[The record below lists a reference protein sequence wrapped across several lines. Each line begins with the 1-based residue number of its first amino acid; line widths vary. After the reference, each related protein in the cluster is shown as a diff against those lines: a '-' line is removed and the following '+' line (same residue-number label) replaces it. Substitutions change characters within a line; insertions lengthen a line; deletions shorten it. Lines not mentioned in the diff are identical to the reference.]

1 MHISKRSI
9 AVAASAP
16 VTVLA
21 LVLGLTVFPASYA
34 VGQTAESFEQLQ
46 ILVKAGDAVSVTDA
60 AGTTGAGQI
69 VELSNSSPP
78 STSGSVHS

>member
-1 MHISKRSI
+1 M
-9 AVAASAP
+9 AASAP